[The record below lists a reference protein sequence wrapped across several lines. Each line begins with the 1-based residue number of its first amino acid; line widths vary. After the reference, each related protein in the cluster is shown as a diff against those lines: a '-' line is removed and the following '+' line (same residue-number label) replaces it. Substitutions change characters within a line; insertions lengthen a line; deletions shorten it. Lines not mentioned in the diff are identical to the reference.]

1 MKASIA
7 LLESFSLVKRTTHDN
22 FTIHP
27 VVHTWA
33 RERLQITE
41 KEKII
46 KKLLPVLNRVMSQ
59 EAINRE
65 SPEWNGT
72 EERRLFV
79 HLNIFNQLLKK
90 ELGLILTNTII
101 FKYNDLEFFDT
112 ISSMASV
119 FDNKYVMMMRWS
131 GTSEHWL
138 AVRRP

>member
-59 EAINRE
+59 ENINRE
-65 SPEWNGT
+65 SPEWNST
-72 EERRLFV
+72 EERRLLV
-79 HLNIFNQLLKK
+79 HLNIFSQLLKK
-90 ELGLILTNTII
+90 ELGLKLTDTII
-101 FKYNDLEFFDT
+101 FKNDLEFFDT
-112 ISSMASV
+112 IGRMAIALRTR
-119 FDNKYVMMMRWS
+119 DVMMMRWS
-131 GTSEHWL
+131 ATSEHWL
-138 AVRRP
+138 ATRRL